1 VIQGHFITLYE
12 SGSHMPLLLTRM
24 IPATLDGRAM
34 HNVQNAMFASA
45 MAYSLGVGL
54 EDIRHGLS
62 TFGTSF
68 FQAPGRMNVFDGH
81 PFKVILDY
89 GHNPSAIA
97 VVRATVESIP
107 VSGRRIVVLAA
118 PGDRR
123 DEDIREAARAAAGAF
138 DLYILRR
145 DDHPRGRGPDE
156 VPRILEEELLAAG
169 VPEDHIRVIP
179 DEVEAVDAALEIAAE
194 GDLVLIFGDQ
204 IARTWKQ
211 ITGTGNEEP
220 ATGGALGSEP
230 EVGAMPNTVAGSGAD
245 PDLPASGSDTDEATA
260 ASGVGTGA
268 GPPGLEWPADWSLDF
283 DLEERRLVRDE
294 RGVRIAREPED

>member
-1 VIQGHFITLYE
+1 
-12 SGSHMPLLLTRM
+12 
-24 IPATLDGRAM
+24 M

-123 DEDIREAARAAAGAF
+123 DDDIREAARAAAGAF

-145 DDHPRGRGPDE
+145 DDHPRGRGPEE
-156 VPRILEEELLAAG
+156 VPRMLEEELLAAD
-169 VPEDHIRVIP
+169 VPEDHIQVIP
-179 DEVEAVDAALEIAAE
+179 DEEEAVDAALAAAGE

-211 ITGTGNEEP
+211 ITGTGIEEP
-220 ATGGALGSEP
+220 ATGGALGGEP
-230 EVGAMPNTVAGSGAD
+230 AVAAMPSTIAGRGTD
-245 PDLPASGSDTDEATA
+245 PPASGSDADGATA
-260 ASGVGTGA
+260 AHAVGPGT